1 MRKSKQRSNDQV
13 LRALGEA
20 IRNRRVD
27 LKLTQEEIGQA
38 ADLHRTYITD
48 VENGLRNL
56 SLLTL
61 VRLAKA
67 LQCPPSQIMI
77 DTESLNGWKL

>member
-1 MRKSKQRSNDQV
+1 MLKSKKQKKQPF
-13 LRALGEA
+13 LEALGEA

-27 LKLTQEEIGQA
+27 MELTQEEIGRA
-38 ADLHRTYITD
+38 SDLHRTYITD

-61 VRLAKA
+61 MRLARA
-67 LQCPPSQIMI
+67 LQCPLSLIMI
-77 DTESLNGWKL
+77 DAENLDQSDL